1 MIINIL
7 NITVMIY
14 NSLVELIGKTPVLKV
29 SGFEGQQADILL
41 KLEYFNPGGSVKDR
55 IALAM
60 IDDAEKKGV
69 LKPGATI
76 IEPTS
81 GNTGVGLAWVGAAKG
96 YKVVL
101 TMPETMSQERRS
113 LLKALGARLVL
124 TPGGEGMKGAIRKAE
139 EIREATPGSIIL
151 GQFVNPANPAAHERT
166 TGEEIWEA
174 TEGIVDIFVA
184 GVGTGGTVSG
194 TGKALKKHNP
204 AVEVVAVEPESSAV
218 LSTGI
223 AGKHKIQGIG
233 AGFVP
238 DTYNA
243 GVVDTIIPIPDDE
256 AIKAS
261 RMLSAKEGLLV
272 GISSGAAFA
281 AALRLAR
288 QDRNKGKTIVAL
300 LPDTGERYLST
311 VLYDF
316 EGYPID

>member
-1 MIINIL
+1 
-7 NITVMIY
+7 MIY
-14 NSLVELIGKTPVLKV
+14 NSLTQLIGRTPILKV
-29 SGFEGQQADILL
+29 SGYDGQQADILL

-60 IDDAEKKGV
+60 IEDAEAKGI

-81 GNTGVGLAWVGAAKG
+81 GNTGVGLAWVGTAKG
-96 YKVVL
+96 YQVIL

-113 LLKALGARLVL
+113 LLKALGARLEL
-124 TPGGEGMKGAIRKAE
+124 TPGAEGMKGAIARAE
-139 EIREATPGSIIL
+139 ALRDATPGAVIL
-151 GQFVNPANPAAHERT
+151 GQFVNPANPAVHERT
-166 TGEEIWEA
+166 TGEEIWA
-174 TEGIVDIFVA
+174 DTEGKVDIFVA

-194 TGKALKKHNP
+194 IGKALKRHKA
-204 AVEVVAVEPESSAV
+204 AVKVVAVEPESSAV

-238 DTYNA
+238 DTYDGA
-243 GVVDTIIPIPDDE
+243 VVDQVLPISDDD
-256 AIKAS
+256 AIRGS
-261 RMLSAKEGLLV
+261 RLLAAKEGLLV

-281 AALRLAR
+281 AALKLSRLPE
-288 QDRNKGKTIVAL
+288 NEGKTIVAL

-311 VLYDF
+311 VLYAFDD
-316 EGYPID
+316 YPLD